1 MCVETMLLWY
11 GRNGGMCQQVYML
24 VVEIIVEAGEI
35 DVEGSD
41 DGVARGRYRRKK
53 KTRGSCVFD
62 YGAEVCKFGL
72 DYSRVCVVVCK
83 VWVQGLCACVYVF
96 GLLN

>member
-1 MCVETMLLWY
+1 MGVCSYISVCVETMLLWY

-41 DGVARGRYRRKK
+41 DGVA
-53 KTRGSCVFD
+53 
-62 YGAEVCKFGL
+62 
-72 DYSRVCVVVCK
+72 
-83 VWVQGLCACVYVF
+83 
-96 GLLN
+96 